1 MPAHYSRPFL
11 MKSPVY
17 FLRLLVIIGIGPGRS
32 LTERRAPVRARTPLK
47 WSRHA

>member
-1 MPAHYSRPFL
+1 MSVNYSRPL
-11 MKSPVY
+11 LLKSRALC
-17 FLRLLVIIGIGPGRS
+17 LRLLVDIGIGPGRS